1 MTTILLGP
9 QRFTITLETTVR
21 SLGIEGPVAV
31 INSGWEEREGDD
43 EELGG
48 YLQGRGRNL
57 RLFHRL
63 VDTLAKDR
71 YFAAE
76 ALSFRDRHDEL
87 RAFYG
92 IRLQGAVDTVAAV
105 AHRTSLQSMGP
116 IAEAAA
122 VETVRDVD
130 RWYSAELAA
139 MYAEIFGSS
148 VQSSETIGWHRG
160 EIAALLD
167 ECEAVVMPGGNVR
180 ALLRTLHLFEVRLP
194 PEKPVIAWSAG
205 AMALTDEV
213 VLFHD
218 FGSSGVTVPEVHDTG
233 LGRLP
238 GLIALPHAK
247 RRLRLDDHARMSLM
261 ARRFPDHQLL
271 LLDDG
276 AVVRIDANGVGL
288 PPGSRVLSLDGTVT
302 TVAAA

>member
-9 QRFTITLETTVR
+9 QRFTITVETTVR
-21 SLGIEGPVAV
+21 ALGIEGPVAV
-31 INSGWEEREGDD
+31 INSGWEERESDDD
-43 EELGG
+43 ELGRH
-48 YLQGRGRNL
+48 LHGRARNL

-63 VDTLAKDR
+63 VDTLAKDHT
-71 YFAAE
+71 FAAE
-76 ALSFRDRHDEL
+76 ALRFRDRHDEL
-87 RAFYG
+87 CAFYG

-105 AHRTSLQSMGP
+105 AHRTSLQSIGP

-122 VETVRDVD
+122 VETVRDID
-130 RWYSAELAA
+130 RWYSAQLATL
-139 MYAEIFGSS
+139 YAEIAESS
-148 VQSSETIGWHRG
+148 ARSSDLISSHRG

-180 ALLRTLHLFEVRLP
+180 ALLRTLHLFDVRIP

-233 LGRLP
+233 LGRVP

-247 RRLRLDDHARMSLM
+247 RRLRLDDHERMSLL
-261 ARRFPDHQLL
+261 AKRFPEFELL

-276 AVVRIDANGVGL
+276 AVVRIDDALGL
-288 PPGSRVLSLDGTVT
+288 PPGARVLALDGSVT
-302 TVAAA
+302 TVEAA